1 MVCPTRTSHGS
12 GDGGGGVD
20 VDVGLCESVGY
31 SS

>member
-12 GDGGGGVD
+12 DDGGGGVD
-20 VDVGLCESVGY
+20 VVVGLCESVGY

>member
-1 MVCPTRTSHGS
+1 MVCPTGTSHGS